1 MLEFLVVGIGGFV
14 GSCFRF
20 ALTKYM
26 NHFAVSLPFGTLISN
41 VIAGLLIG
49 FFIGLEASAV
59 SLSPRAKLFLTTG
72 LCGGLSTF
80 STFSLET
87 VVLFSG
93 GKYFVAVLNILLNLG
108 ISILGV
114 VVGMV
119 LAKTLFNRIK

>member
-14 GSCFRF
+14 GSCSRF
-20 ALTKYM
+20 ALTKSM

-87 VVLFSG
+87 VILFSG